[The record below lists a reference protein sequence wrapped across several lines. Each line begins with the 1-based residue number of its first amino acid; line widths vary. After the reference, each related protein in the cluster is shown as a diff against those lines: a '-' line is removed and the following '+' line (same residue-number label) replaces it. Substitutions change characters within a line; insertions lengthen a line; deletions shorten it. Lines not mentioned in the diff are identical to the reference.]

1 MTPSFS
7 LDRVGFWLDY
17 TVWLDIISV
26 IPFYVD
32 LASGGSDEQGI
43 PLTIAHNNYHLVS
56 NQIQFMRSCPPENHL
71 QPEISLLPD
80 MMAGSSSPTYYN
92 LLKIARISRCLKI
105 VRRSEKLLMIIDIL
119 VGCTAELV
127 LLSFVWCLG

>member
-43 PLTIAHNNYHLVS
+43 PLTIAHNNYHLAS
-56 NQIQFMRSCPPENHL
+56 NPI
-71 QPEISLLPD
+71 
-80 MMAGSSSPTYYN
+80 Y
-92 LLKIARISRCLKI
+92 
-105 VRRSEKLLMIIDIL
+105 EKLSPRKPSS
-119 VGCTAELV
+119 TRN
-127 LLSFVWCLG
+127 LSPPRHDGR